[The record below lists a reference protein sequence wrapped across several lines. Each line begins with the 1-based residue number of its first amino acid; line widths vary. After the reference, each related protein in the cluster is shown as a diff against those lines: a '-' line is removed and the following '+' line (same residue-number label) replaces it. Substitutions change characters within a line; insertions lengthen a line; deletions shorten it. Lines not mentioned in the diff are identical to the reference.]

1 MVENF
6 KYATILTSIILILTI
21 FNPLFQLTTIKECF
35 ALINIIKV
43 SYIENIPYLCSVE
56 INKHIINQLKLIDYE
71 KEYQDCT
78 L

>member
-6 KYATILTSIILILTI
+6 KYATILTSIILILSI
-21 FNPLFQLTTIKECF
+21 FKPLFQLTTIKECF
-35 ALINIIKV
+35 ALINVIKV
-43 SYIENIPYLCSVE
+43 AYIENIPYLCSVE
-56 INKHIINQLKLIDYE
+56 RNKHIINQLKLIDYE